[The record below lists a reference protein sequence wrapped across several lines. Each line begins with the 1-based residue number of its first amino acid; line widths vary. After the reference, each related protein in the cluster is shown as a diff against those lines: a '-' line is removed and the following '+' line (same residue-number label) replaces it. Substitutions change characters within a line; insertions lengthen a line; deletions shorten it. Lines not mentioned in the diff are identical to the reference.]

1 MTSPRIGVSGV
12 VRSSDGVLRTG
23 VNVAYIRALTQAGG
37 VPLIL
42 TPILEPSQAED
53 ALDAVSGLVLTGG
66 EDVDPSTYGETPS
79 PALGSVDR
87 SRDAFEFALLEAVLR
102 RRLPVLA
109 ICRGIQLVN
118 VALGGTLWQDLPTQR
133 PSEIAHNQRDDR
145 GTRTHRILVKP
156 GTRTAAALGVLSFPA
171 NSFHHQGIKD
181 LAPGLNVS
189 AHAEDGLIEA
199 VEFGPERSWLV
210 AIQWHPEEFHAEGG
224 APDHGLFATLVREA
238 QQASADSSPPG
249 KPASQKPQPA

>member
-1 MTSPRIGVSGV
+1 MSNPRIGVSGV

-23 VNVAYIRALTQAGG
+23 VNVAYVQAIAQAGG

-42 TPILEPSQAED
+42 SPLLGPSRSD
-53 ALDAVSGLVLTGG
+53 SALDAVTGVVLTGG
-66 EDVDPSTYGETPS
+66 EDVDPAAYGEIPA

-87 SRDAFEFALLEAVLR
+87 SRDAFEFALLKSALR

-133 PSEIAHNQRDDR
+133 PSSIAHNHTGDRDA
-145 GTRTHRILVKP
+145 RTHRILVEP
-156 GTRTAAALGVLSFPA
+156 GTRTAAALGVTGFAA

-181 LAPGLNVS
+181 LAPGLVVS
-189 AHAEDGLIEA
+189 ATAEDGLIEG
-199 VEFGPERSWLV
+199 VELGAGQPWLV
-210 AIQWHPEEFHAEGG
+210 AIQWHPEEFHAEGR
-224 APDHGLFATLVREA
+224 APDHGLFTALVQEARRLPEEPVKRQKRRVSKARE
-238 QQASADSSPPG
+238 G
-249 KPASQKPQPA
+249 